1 MISQRATP
9 FRVILGAFAVGALLA
24 QVMIVPQVAAEY
36 AGAYPEVA
44 YLASLYVTAIVVAIG
59 GFEVA
64 LLASWQLLSA
74 AVAGNVSTSRSKR
87 WATVMTASLCFMS
100 LIFAGVFVHAGSVAN
115 VGGPPMLFG
124 LLVSLAL
131 VPVAFG
137 VRAKALGFLL
147 GNDVHER
154 AVD

>member
-9 FRVILGAFAVGALLA
+9 FRIILGALAVGALLA
-24 QVMIVPQVAAEY
+24 QLVIVPQVAAEY

-44 YLASLYVTAIVVAIG
+44 YLAPPYVTAIVIAIG

-100 LIFAGVFVHAGSVAN
+100 LIFAGIFVHAGSVAN
-115 VGGPPMLFG
+115 VGGPPMMFG

-131 VPVAFG
+131 VPLAFS
-137 VRAKALGFLL
+137 VRAKALGFLA
-147 GNDVHER
+147 GNDIKEGGV
-154 AVD
+154 A